1 MIVLRIVCVLI
12 PIWNNEKIDDH
23 SRCRSAP
30 CRQAIGSRPRRFA
43 FGSHEAALRE
53 MLDKE
58 EPAFSTRWRGQFQ
71 AAHRD
76 GPRYAALARKYL

>member
-1 MIVLRIVCVLI
+1 MKKLTITVDAEVLLVAKQYARARGVSISSLI
-12 PIWNNEKIDDH
+12 E
-23 SRCRSAP
+23 S
-30 CRQAIGSRPRRFA
+30 
-43 FGSHEAALRE
+43 ALRE

>member
-1 MIVLRIVCVLI
+1 MKKLTITVDAEVLLVAKQYARGVSLSSLI
-12 PIWNNEKIDDH
+12 E
-23 SRCRSAP
+23 S
-30 CRQAIGSRPRRFA
+30 
-43 FGSHEAALRE
+43 ALRE